1 MSISGEQTK
10 VARELFGWTEA
21 QMALEAGATVTEIN
35 DFGTGKKR
43 PAKLSQARNSAAAA
57 PSATIAKRI

>member
-10 VARELFGWTEA
+10 VARELLGWTKA
-21 QMALEAGATVTEIN
+21 QMALEAGATVTEIT

-43 PAKLSQARNSAAAA
+43 PAKR
-57 PSATIAKRI
+57 